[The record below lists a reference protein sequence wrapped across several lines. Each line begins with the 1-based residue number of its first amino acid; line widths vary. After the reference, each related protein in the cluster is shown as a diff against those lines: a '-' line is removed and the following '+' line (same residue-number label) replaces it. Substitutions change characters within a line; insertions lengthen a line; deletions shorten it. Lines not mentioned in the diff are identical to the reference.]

1 MTTIAPDSILCI
13 STPMD
18 MNASSVHTFR
28 EKVRANLLV
37 DHTQLDVDMSATTFL
52 DSSGLGALLS
62 FHKLMTARGGKM
74 RVINPCPA
82 VVQIIELTRVHR
94 IIEISHH

>member
-1 MTTIAPDSILCI
+1 
-13 STPMD
+13 MD

-62 FHKLMTARGGKM
+62 LHKLMNARGGKM
-74 RVINPCPA
+74 RIINPRPA

-94 IIEISHH
+94 IIEILHH

>member
-1 MTTIAPDSILCI
+1 MTTLAPDSVLSI
-13 STPMD
+13 STPVD
-18 MNASSVHTFR
+18 MNASTVHTFR
-28 EKVRANLLV
+28 EKVRASLLV
-37 DHTQLDVDMSATTFL
+37 DHTQLDVDMSNTTFL

-74 RVINPCPA
+74 RVINPRPA

>member
-1 MTTIAPDSILCI
+1 
-13 STPMD
+13 
-18 MNASSVHTFR
+18 
-28 EKVRANLLV
+28 
-37 DHTQLDVDMSATTFL
+37 MSNTTFL

-74 RVINPCPA
+74 RVINPRPA